1 MADEAPRKRSFRKYS
16 YRGVDLEQLLDMSTD
31 ELVELFA
38 ARQRRRYV
46 QQPSF
51 NFIISHGWWLP
62 TEIKALSPALIKLQ
76 YNPSHHVYSPS
87 TPLLIRLQIPAWT

>member
-46 QQPSF
+46 EELFKILELHGGCLLEF
-51 NFIISHGWWLP
+51 NPF
-62 TEIKALSPALIKLQ
+62 
-76 YNPSHHVYSPS
+76 
-87 TPLLIRLQIPAWT
+87 LLCSL